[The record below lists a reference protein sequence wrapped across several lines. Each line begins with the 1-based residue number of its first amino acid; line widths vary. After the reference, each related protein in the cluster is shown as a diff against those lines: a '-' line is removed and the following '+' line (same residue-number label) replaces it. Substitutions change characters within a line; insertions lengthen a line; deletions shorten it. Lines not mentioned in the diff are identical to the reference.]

1 MDQLTKLT
9 RTQMPRDDSE
19 WVNDLFAASARD
31 WTPAS
36 ANHAAHV
43 LYAPASRDPEALRR
57 CAAVLSDTELQ
68 RADRFVTEDGKAR
81 FKQRRAFRR
90 YCGAL
95 VLGSQL
101 PLSRIVFKET
111 KKGRPYVSEL
121 PDVWFSFSSCRF
133 GFLGAWS
140 FTHRIGVDL
149 EDQTRN
155 LETVELAQLFF
166 SQAEVRAVKVVGG
179 LPRLRTF
186 CQLWSLK
193 EAALKSIGEGLPFG
207 LDAFE
212 FELAPNLRVVHAPPE
227 YGGPERFNAQIIG
240 RTDTCAALV
249 IRSVA

>member
-1 MDQLTKLT
+1 MTLLT
-9 RTQMPRDDSE
+9 RDDSE
-19 WVNDLFAASARD
+19 WVNNLFVASARN

-36 ANHAAHV
+36 AHHAAYV
-43 LYAPASRDPEALRR
+43 LYAPVSRNPEASWR
-57 CAAVLSDTELQ
+57 CGSVLSDIELQ
-68 RADRFVTEDGKAR
+68 RADRFVTEDGKAH

-90 YCGAL
+90 YCGAF

-155 LETVELAQLFF
+155 LETVELAQRFF
-166 SQAEVRAVKVVGG
+166 SGSRGVR
-179 LPRLRTF
+179 
-186 CQLWSLK
+186 C
-193 EAALKSIGEGLPFG
+193 
-207 LDAFE
+207 
-212 FELAPNLRVVHAPPE
+212 
-227 YGGPERFNAQIIG
+227 
-240 RTDTCAALV
+240 
-249 IRSVA
+249 